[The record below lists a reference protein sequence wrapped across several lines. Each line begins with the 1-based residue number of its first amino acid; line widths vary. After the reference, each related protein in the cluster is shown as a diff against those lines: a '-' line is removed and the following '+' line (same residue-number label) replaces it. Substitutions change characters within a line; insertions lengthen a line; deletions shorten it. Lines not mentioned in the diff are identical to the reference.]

1 MASTTDVSPPPPW
14 PAKPTLRILEMSV
27 AMLASPCTCCEGKRR
42 LPEKGRCGGGCYH
55 SVTECSRGEG
65 TAGGAGHLTAGA
77 SNGPRSRLRPGRA
90 RFPWPIRAAMSDGVG
105 TGPARLALLLLVAA
119 AHRCRL

>member
-77 SNGPRSRLRPGRA
+77 SNAPRSPPA
-90 RFPWPIRAAMSDGVG
+90 HACAPG
-105 TGPARLALLLLVAA
+105 TGALPVADPSGDV
-119 AHRCRL
+119 